1 MSTLITTTAQIGTIK
16 DAGGNATSMTID
28 NSGVITH
35 AAGFNN
41 YATASANNTTLIQ
54 PTLTDIP
61 SWANEITV
69 SFYGLSPAGAADT
82 MFRAAV
88 GGTVITANYQ
98 YVGQYTQQGAHPTHS
113 DRSAG
118 NDGGFAFY
126 GWTAANNDMN
136 GTVVFT
142 KAGSTT
148 YVVVGEKYNHAYTG
162 YMIRFAGRVSFSGT
176 ISGISLYNST
186 NFDAGNVRV
195 FWR

>member
-1 MSTLITTTAQIGTIK
+1 MSTLVTTTAQIGTIK

-41 YATASANNTTLIQ
+41 YATASANNTTLIE
-54 PTLTDIP
+54 PTLNGIP

-69 SFYGLSPAGAADT
+69 SFFDLSGAGSADT

-88 GGTVITANYQ
+88 GGSVVTAHYQ
-98 YVGQYTQQGAHPTHS
+98 YVSQYTQSGSNPTHS

-126 GWTAANNDMN
+126 GWTAANNNMN
-136 GTVVFT
+136 GTVTFT
-142 KAGSTT
+142 RVTGSK
-148 YVVVGEKYNHAYTG
+148 YVVVGEKYNHQYTT
-162 YMIRFAGRVSFSGT
+162 YMIRFSGRVNFAGA

-186 NFDAGNVRV
+186 NFDTGDVRV
-195 FWR
+195 VWR

>member
-1 MSTLITTTAQIGTIK
+1 MSTLNVTNIKAADGTS
-16 DAGGNATSMTID
+16 GLTIA
-28 NSGVITH
+28 NSTGVITH

-41 YATASANNTTLIQ
+41 YATASSSGGATIN
-54 PTLTDIP
+54 PTLNGIP

-98 YVGQYTQQGAHPTHS
+98 YTGMYAVGTDVTLS

-118 NDGGFAFY
+118 GDGGFAFY
-126 GWTAANNDMN
+126 GWTAANNNMN

-142 KAGSTT
+142 RAGSTT
-148 YVVVGEKYNHAYTG
+148 YIAKGVHYNHQYPT
-162 YMIRFAGRVSFSGT
+162 YYITFAGRVSLSGA
-176 ISGISLYNST
+176 ISGISLYNSG
-186 NFDAGNVRV
+186 NFDGGEVRV
-195 FWR
+195 IWR